1 MKKII
6 RGKLYDTSTAK
17 EIAEYRDLCGGDKA
31 VNEQLYRK
39 RSGEY
44 FLNGSGGA
52 ASKYA
57 TLGASGWVG
66 GSAIVPLSYEQA
78 RRWAEEH
85 LSADEYAALFGEP
98 SQDDGTK
105 QAVSYSLSAAAV
117 QRAKREAS
125 KRGISVS
132 EYVDKLIMSESLKKA
147 GD

>member
-6 RGKLYDTSTAK
+6 RNKLYDTSTAK

-31 VNEQLYRK
+31 VTEQLFRK

-57 TLGASGWVG
+57 TQSATGGWVG
-66 GSAIVPLSYEQA
+66 GSAIVPLAYEQA
-78 RRWAEEH
+78 RQWAEEH

-98 SQDDGTK
+98 ENGDAK
-105 QAVSYSLSAAAV
+105 QNVSYSLSTAAV

-132 EYVDKLIMSESLKKA
+132 EYVDKLIMSEH
-147 GD
+147 

>member
-6 RGKLYDTSTAK
+6 RNKLYDTSTAK

-31 VNEQLYRK
+31 VTEQLFRK

-57 TLGASGWVG
+57 TPSATGGWVG
-66 GSAIVPLSYEQA
+66 GSAIVPLAYEQA
-78 RRWAEEH
+78 RQWAEEH

-98 SQDDGTK
+98 ENGDAK
-105 QAVSYSLSAAAV
+105 QNVSYSLSTAAV

-132 EYVDKLIMSESLKKA
+132 EYVDKLIMSEH
-147 GD
+147 

>member
-6 RGKLYDTSTAK
+6 RNKLYDTSTAK
-17 EIAEYRDLCGGDKA
+17 EIAEFRDLCGGDKA
-31 VNEQLYRK
+31 VTEQLFRK

-44 FLNGSGGA
+44 FLAGEGGP

-57 TLGASGWVG
+57 TPSATGGWVG

-78 RRWAEEH
+78 RQWGEEH

-105 QAVSYSLSAAAV
+105 QAVSYSLSTAAV

-132 EYVDKLIMSESLKKA
+132 EYVDSLIMSEH
-147 GD
+147 